1 MKHTQ
6 SFFKGCDGLSL
17 FYQRW
22 FPETLPIRGIV
33 VVVHGLGGHSDL
45 FAHGVRCL
53 LPQGYGVYAL
63 DLRGHGRSPGQRG
76 YINDWQ
82 EFREDLRAFLQFI
95 RTQEEIKHFFLWGH
109 SMGGT
114 VSLDYALHYPELL
127 QGLILSAPALG
138 QVGVPA
144 WKLAVGQL
152 LSRLWP
158 RFQLKVG
165 IDPTLSSRD
174 LTVLADYATDPLRH
188 EYGTARLSAE
198 FFKTVRWIHQHL
210 DALKLPVLLL
220 QGDTD
225 GVTSPQSSEVL
236 FQHLQSCD
244 KTYLHYPDSYHDL
257 YSDLNY
263 MEVIADIANWLATH
277 SGLQPLSLPLQCLV
291 LESPSFQPEECYVH
305 Y

>member
-1 MKHTQ
+1 MNHTQ
-6 SFFKGCDGLSL
+6 GCFKGCDGLSL

-22 FPETLPIRGIV
+22 FPDILPVQGIV

-45 FAHGVRCL
+45 FKHGVRCL

-76 YINDWQ
+76 YINSWQ
-82 EFREDLRAFLQFI
+82 EFREDLRTFLQFI
-95 RTQEEIKHFFLWGH
+95 RAREAVKHYFLWGH

-114 VSLDYALHYPELL
+114 VSLDYALHYPESL

-144 WKLAVGQL
+144 WKLAVGQV
-152 LSRLWP
+152 LSRLLP

-174 LTVLADYATDPLRH
+174 LAVLADYATDPLRH
-188 EYGTARLSAE
+188 EYGTARLCAE

-210 DALKLPVLLL
+210 DALELPLLLL
-220 QGDTD
+220 QGDAD
-225 GVTSPQSSEVL
+225 GVTSPQSSETL
-236 FQHLQSCD
+236 FQRLHFCD
-244 KTYLHYPDSYHDL
+244 KTYRHYPESYHDL
-257 YSDLNY
+257 YCDLNY
-263 MEVIADIANWLATH
+263 MEVISDIASWLATH
-277 SGLQPLSLPLQCLV
+277 SGSQPLSLPLQCLA
-291 LESPSFQPEECYVH
+291 LS
-305 Y
+305 

>member
-1 MKHTQ
+1 MDRTQ
-6 SFFKGCDGLSL
+6 GLFQGCDGLSL

-22 FPETLPIRGIV
+22 FPDTLPVRGIV
-33 VVVHGLGGHSDL
+33 VVVHGLGAHSNV
-45 FAHGVRCL
+45 FEQGVRCL

-95 RTQEEIKHFFLWGH
+95 RAREAEERYFLWGH

-114 VSLDYALHYPELL
+114 VSLDYALHYPASL

-138 QVGVPA
+138 HVGVPA

-165 IDPTLSSRD
+165 IDRTLSSRD
-174 LTVLADYATDPLRH
+174 LAVLADYATDPLRH
-188 EYGTARLSAE
+188 EYGTARLCAE
-198 FFKTVRWIHQHL
+198 FFKTVRWIDLHL
-210 DALKLPVLLL
+210 DALALPLLLL
-220 QGDTD
+220 QGDAD
-225 GVTSPQSSEVL
+225 GVTSPRSSEAL
-236 FQHLQSCD
+236 FQRLQSCN
-244 KTYLHYPDSYHDL
+244 KTYRHYPDSYHDL

-263 MEVIADIANWLATH
+263 REVISDIASWLA
-277 SGLQPLSLPLQCLV
+277 LQGGQSQSLSSPLQCLV
-291 LESPSFQPEECYVH
+291 LN
-305 Y
+305 

>member
-1 MKHTQ
+1 MNHTQ
-6 SFFKGCDGLSL
+6 GFFKGRDGLSL

-22 FPETLPIRGIV
+22 FPDTLPVHGIV

-45 FAHGVRCL
+45 FKHGVRCL

-82 EFREDLRAFLQFI
+82 EYREDLQTFLQFI
-95 RTQEEIKHFFLWGH
+95 RSRETVAHYFLWGH

-114 VSLDYALHYPELL
+114 VSLDYALHYPESL

-138 QVGVPA
+138 KVGVPA
-144 WKLAVGQL
+144 WKLAVGQA

-165 IDPTLSSRD
+165 IDHTLSSRD
-174 LTVLADYATDPLRH
+174 LAVLADYATDPLRH

-198 FFKTVRWIHQHL
+198 FFKTVRWIYQHL
-210 DALKLPVLLL
+210 DALELPLLLL
-220 QGDTD
+220 QGDAD
-225 GVTSPQSSEVL
+225 GVTLPQSSEAL
-236 FQHLQSCD
+236 FQRLQSSD
-244 KTYLHYPDSYHDL
+244 KTYRHYSESYHDL
-257 YSDLNY
+257 YCDLNY
-263 MEVIADIANWLATH
+263 IEVIADIASWLAIH
-277 SGLQPLSLPLQCLV
+277 SGLQPLSLRLMKLLP
-291 LESPSFQPEECYVH
+291 
-305 Y
+305 